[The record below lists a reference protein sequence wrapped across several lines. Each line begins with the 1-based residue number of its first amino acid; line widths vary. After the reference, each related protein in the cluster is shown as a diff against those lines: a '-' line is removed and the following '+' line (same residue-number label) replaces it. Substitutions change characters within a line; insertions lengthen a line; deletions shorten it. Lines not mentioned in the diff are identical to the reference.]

1 MKILILTLSL
11 TLLFIVIFLVYIISK
26 NNCEPYEITTYI
38 KPELGIKSDK
48 YLKNTLKSN
57 KCNYFSVLHSDV
69 LSLEDKQYIIENH
82 INIENDSI
90 CDQYCQN
97 IVIQQLYESLLIKKL
112 LENYSITSKIT
123 IVYNKIFNAFKNKL
137 NLENPNKYE
146 EILMSWLKTIPY
158 FPSNQKNRNWDMYNT
173 NAIIQRLS
181 GIDHDHTEIL
191 LGADFLKELGNYI
204 PVEFKKIR
212 NYSFNN
218 ILKRLRGYRTNQK
231 HRRINNDKNSEYIK
245 ENQIGILNFNMDELK
260 LSNKYYNPAPWKH
273 PGRSECNIN
282 PLQGVYE
289 HSAYKQD
296 VPLEC
301 GLSGSV
307 NFWIWTILYAEVNL
321 TIEETL
327 LVILSACIVL
337 GADGGHSINEV
348 LSSSTINAIFWKEYL
363 KYSED
368 QKFSNY
374 FQSEF
379 AKNMYKITE
388 KINPIGESKNFLEI
402 NTKEIGNNIYNNN
415 CKKIEKDNYDD
426 DDKNISEMNCHYLY
440 LSDSKNLSVEEIKRR
455 EELESF
461 FSKGRRDY
469 PFAMYS
475 IFLDQLPELNQIRQE
490 VIKELLNYTI
500 KNC

>member
-1 MKILILTLSL
+1 MNWKEVYTKI
-11 TLLFIVIFLVYIISK
+11 
-26 NNCEPYEITTYI
+26 
-38 KPELGIKSDK
+38 
-48 YLKNTLKSN
+48 
-57 KCNYFSVLHSDV
+57 
-69 LSLEDKQYIIENH
+69 
-82 INIENDSI
+82 
-90 CDQYCQN
+90 
-97 IVIQQLYESLLIKKL
+97 
-112 LENYSITSKIT
+112 
-123 IVYNKIFNAFKNKL
+123 
-137 NLENPNKYE
+137 
-146 EILMSWLKTIPY
+146 
-158 FPSNQKNRNWDMYNT
+158 
-173 NAIIQRLS
+173 
-181 GIDHDHTEIL
+181 
-191 LGADFLKELGNYI
+191 FLKELGNYI
-204 PVEFKKIR
+204 PTELKKMR

-231 HRRINNDKNSEYIK
+231 HRRVKNDKNSEYIK
-245 ENQIGILNFNMDELK
+245 ENQIGILNFNLDELK
-260 LSNKYYNPAPWKH
+260 LSSKYYNPTPWKH

-289 HSAYKQD
+289 HTAYNYD

-307 NFWIWTILYAEVNL
+307 NFWLWTILYSEVDLNV
-321 TIEETL
+321 EETL

-348 LSSSTINAIFWKEYL
+348 LSSSTINAIFWKKYL
-363 KYSED
+363 KYSGD

-379 AKNMYKITE
+379 AKNMYKVTE

-402 NTKEIGNNIYNNN
+402 NTEEIGNNIYNNN
-415 CKKIEKDNYDD
+415 CRKIAKDNYDD

-440 LSDSKNLSVEEIKRR
+440 FPDSKNLSVEEIKRR

-475 IFLDQLPELNQIRQE
+475 IFLDQLQKLNLIRQE